1 MSFKKVIKS
10 VVPRWLVSI
19 YHWKLAA
26 LANIIY
32 RFPSRGMRVIGITGT
47 NGKTTTCFLLRSILA
62 ASGRKVGML
71 TTVSFGFDGKQVQ
84 NQLNMTTISPFLMQK
99 YLRQMRRAGCT
110 DVVIETTSH
119 AVSQHRIWG
128 LHFDALALTNIS
140 HDHLDYHGTMEQYKA
155 VKLKLFSL
163 PHRLSVVN
171 RDDEAF
177 DEFWREPAGQKRSFG
192 LASRDADVTAKKI
205 LTEGVGTLFTLV
217 AAEGQIAVD
226 LRLPGEFNVA
236 NALCA
241 SALAL
246 GLGADLANIK
256 KGLETVEQVPGRMES
271 VTLDDAKGKL
281 PFTVIVDYAHTP
293 DALEKVY
300 KALKPSV
307 RGRLISVLGAT
318 GDRDKT
324 KRPLLG
330 ALAGR
335 FADIVM
341 VTDEEPY
348 TEDPAQIIEAV
359 AAGVPR
365 GAGKGRDMK
374 LGHNFFKVPQRVDA
388 IEKAITMA
396 ERGDVVLITGMGDQS
411 YKVVG
416 TRHIPWSDREVV
428 QAALRRI
435 NSKSMS
441 EH

>member
-1 MSFKKVIKS
+1 MSFKKVLKS
-10 VVPRWLVSI
+10 IMPRWLVSI
-19 YHWKLAA
+19 YHWKLAV
-26 LANIIY
+26 LASVIY
-32 RFPSRGMRVIGITGT
+32 GFPSRGMRVIGITGT
-47 NGKTTTCFLLRSILA
+47 NGKTTTCFLLRSILM

-71 TTVSFGFDGKQVQ
+71 TTVSFGFGDKLVQ
-84 NQLNMTTISPFLMQK
+84 NRLNMTTISPFLLQK

-119 AVSQHRIWG
+119 AISQHRIWG
-128 LHFDALALTNIS
+128 LKFDALALTNIS

-155 VKLKLFSL
+155 AKLKLFAL

-171 RDDEAF
+171 RDDEAY
-177 DEFWREPAGQKRSFG
+177 DDFWQAPAGQKRSFG
-192 LASRDADVTAKKI
+192 LVARDADVTARKI

-217 AAEGQIAVD
+217 AAEGQTAVD

-241 SALAL
+241 SGLAL
-246 GLGADLANIK
+246 GLGVDLAYIK
-256 KGLETVEQVPGRMES
+256 KGIETVEQVPGRMES
-271 VTLDDAKGKL
+271 VTLDPAKSKM
-281 PFTVIVDYAHTP
+281 PFTVIIDYAHTP

-335 FADIVM
+335 FADIVL

-348 TEDPAQIIEAV
+348 TEDPARIIEEV

-365 GAGKGRDMK
+365 GAGKKHDMK

-396 ERGDVVLITGMGDQS
+396 ERGDTVIITGMGDQS
-411 YKVVG
+411 FKVVG
-416 TRHIPWSDREVV
+416 NRHIPWSDREAVV
-428 QAALRRI
+428 SALRKRV
-435 NSKSMS
+435 SS
-441 EH
+441 

>member
-1 MSFKKVIKS
+1 MQSTIKKL
-10 VVPRWLVSI
+10 VPRWLI
-19 YHWKLAA
+19 GLYHWKLAV
-26 LANIIY
+26 LANVIY
-32 RFPSRGMRVIGITGT
+32 GFPSRGMRIIGITGT

-62 ASGRKVGML
+62 ASGRKVGLL
-71 TTVSFGFDGKQVQ
+71 TTVSFGFGDKLVQ
-84 NQLNMTTISPFLMQK
+84 NQLNMTTISPFLMQQ

-128 LHFDALALTNIS
+128 VRFDALALTNIT

-155 VKLKLFSL
+155 AKLKLFSL

-177 DEFWREPAGQKRSFG
+177 DDFWQSPAGQKRSFG
-192 LASRDADVTAKKI
+192 LASRAADVTARKI

-246 GLGADLANIK
+246 GLGVDLAHIK
-256 KGLETVEQVPGRMES
+256 KGIETVEQVPGRMES
-271 VTLDDAKGKL
+271 VTLEDAKGKM
-281 PFTVIVDYAHTP
+281 PFTVIIDYAHTP

-300 KALKPSV
+300 KALKPPV

-335 FADIVM
+335 FADIVL

-348 TEDPAQIIEAV
+348 TEDPTQIIEAV

-365 GAGKGRDMK
+365 GAGKEHNIK

-388 IEKAITMA
+388 IEKAIAMA

-416 TRHIPWSDREVV
+416 TRHIPWSDREAV

-435 NSKSMS
+435 FNNN
-441 EH
+441 